1 MTKSLQGNTTHVI
14 LTQSWYYH
22 LDDRFQLVEK
32 SKFKKLEWLLDCA
45 SQGKL
50 LCGEDSKYC
59 WFPGAAPKTGNSM
72 AGPIAEPK
80 TGTGKVRKVRHSGK
94 EYEVTIQQA
103 RKRNGQDRM
112 RIQSLGHQFQLVTEW
127 GWLGRISRVSGI
139 PVVAASE
146 EEAVAVF
153 KKKFYDKTKL
163 NWSDRSKATT
173 LRPWIFH
180 IPPPQT
186 RGLSAPVQD
195 LLRLVFDEDLVET
208 SLDKYG
214 YNWRMLPVHQLTDHT
229 LRESAKILKDWREH
243 LKELKKLE
251 TEEAEREE
259 SETKM
264 KVERKEIKQLREK
277 HRFMIPHKVVGR
289 VRLGFDIDSFENE
302 VKLLQLIQGIRA
314 TPSMPPCSVL
324 EKENLLDW
332 QYDKL
337 GMEIENL
344 STQSTQSTA
353 KRAEYNS
360 LLQLYIRSIDKIY
373 PSDLYK
379 VKGIFRLKKKDEIDN
394 RHVENRRLLWHGTR
408 CITVAGILSQ
418 GLRVPHYSDM
428 RFLKA
433 KFGNGI
439 YFTDT
444 ASFATEYC
452 GTNDSNG
459 HALLF
464 LCEVAL
470 GEMLHCDDKDAD
482 PKFDPKKRLGE
493 KCHSTLGIGRYG
505 PRADVEVDWRDAKFI
520 DERLRG
526 IRVVSL
532 IPGTI
537 L

>member
-1 MTKSLQGNTTHVI
+1 
-14 LTQSWYYH
+14 
-22 LDDRFQLVEK
+22 
-32 SKFKKLEWLLDCA
+32 
-45 SQGKL
+45 
-50 LCGEDSKYC
+50 
-59 WFPGAAPKTGNSM
+59 M
-72 AGPIAEPK
+72 ARPIAGPK
-80 TGTGKVRKVRHSGK
+80 TGTGKVRNVRHSGK

-112 RIQSLGHQFQLVTEW
+112 RVYNMKIQSLGHQFQLVTEW

-153 KKKFYDKTKL
+153 KKKFYDKTRL
-163 NWSDRSKATT
+163 NWSDR
-173 LRPWIFH
+173 I
-180 IPPPQT
+180 
-186 RGLSAPVQD
+186 QD

-229 LRESAKILKDWREH
+229 LRESAKILKDWRDH

-251 TEEAEREE
+251 WEEAEREE

-277 HRFMIPHKVVGR
+277 YCFMIPHKVVGR
-289 VRLGFDIDSFENE
+289 VRLGFDLDSFENE

-353 KRAEYNS
+353 KGAEYNS

-452 GTNDSNG
+452 GTNDSDG